1 MREIYLDNSATT
13 KVCSEAAQAAVR
25 VMTEHYGNPSSLHSK
40 GLEAEHELEDA
51 RRIISGAIGV
61 TPDEIIFTSGGTEAN
76 NMAVSGAARALSR
89 RGKRIVT
96 SAVEHSSVIAAMKE
110 LEKDGF
116 EVIYLRPDKTGRL
129 DPQEISDAVTKDTI
143 LVSIMAVNNET
154 GAIQPIDE
162 VKKALRCTASPALFH
177 VDAVQ
182 AFMKHPVPVKSLGID
197 LMTVSGHKIHAP
209 KGVGALYIRKG
220 VRILPLHYGGEQEKR
235 LRPGTEA
242 LPLIAAMGAAI
253 SADRGMNEKYEIVK
267 VLNEYCRTQLSGID
281 GVVINS
287 DKGCL
292 PYILNISIP
301 GIRSETML
309 HFLEE
314 DGIYVSSGSACAK
327 GQKSHVLTAMG
338 LDDNYIDSALR
349 VSFSEENSMEDADIF
364 INTLKRGLSALA
376 RKR

>member
-154 GAIQPIDE
+154 GAIQPIDA
-162 VKKALRCTASPALFH
+162 VKKALRRAASPALFH